1 MIKYI
6 FIAISFLLVSCSSPQ
21 TYNAQK
27 SNLSVG
33 TIKKGIVEDKTT
45 QTEILEMFGS
55 PNLITT
61 GSDGSE
67 VWSYN
72 KSSYDDASSSKNS
85 GLWILLASSSNSSVV
100 STTSTSSLDLIIKFN
115 KNQTVKEY
123 KVISSKY

>member
-21 TYNAQK
+21 TYDTQK

-33 TIKKGIVEDKTT
+33 TIKKGIIEDKTT
-45 QTEILEMFGS
+45 QTEVLEMFGS

-72 KSSYDDASSSKNS
+72 KSSYDGAASSKNS
-85 GLWILLASSSNSSVV
+85 GLWVLLASSS
-100 STTSTSSLDLIIKFN
+100 SSLLFL
-115 KNQTVKEY
+115 QHLLRV
-123 KVISSKY
+123 

>member
-21 TYNAQK
+21 TYDTQK

-33 TIKKGIVEDKTT
+33 TIKKGIIEDKTT
-45 QTEILEMFGS
+45 QTEVLEMFGS

-72 KSSYDDASSSKNS
+72 KSSYDGEVSSKNS
-85 GLWILLASSSNSSVV
+85 GLWVLLASSSSSSVV

>member
-1 MIKYI
+1 MFKYLLI
-6 FIAISFLLVSCSSPQ
+6 LVSFLFMSCSSPQ
-21 TYNAQK
+21 TYDTQK

-33 TIKKGIVEDKTT
+33 TIKKGIVENKTT

-72 KSSYDDASSSKNS
+72 KSSYDGAANSKSS
-85 GLWILLASSSNSSVV
+85 GLWVLLASSSNSSVV
-100 STTSTSSLDLIIKFN
+100 STSSTSSLDLIIKFN

>member
-1 MIKYI
+1 MLKYLLLS
-6 FIAISFLLVSCSSPQ
+6 ISFLFISCSAPQ
-21 TYNAQK
+21 TYDTQK

-33 TIKKGIVEDKTT
+33 TIKKGIIENKTT
-45 QTEILEMFGS
+45 QTEIIEMFGS

-61 GSDGSE
+61 SSEGTE

-72 KSSYDDASSSKNS
+72 KSSYDGSASSKNS
-85 GLWILLASSSNSSVV
+85 GLWLLLASSSSSSVV
-100 STTSTSSLDLIIKFN
+100 STSSTASLDLIIKFN

>member
-1 MIKYI
+1 MYKNLLILT
-6 FIAISFLLVSCSSPQ
+6 SFLFVSCSSPQ
-21 TYNAQK
+21 TYDTQK

-33 TIKKGIVEDKTT
+33 TIKKGIVENKTT
-45 QTEILEMFGS
+45 QTEVIEMFGS

-61 GSDGSE
+61 SSEGTE

-72 KSSYDDASSSKNS
+72 KSSYDSAANSKNS
-85 GLWILLASSSNSSVV
+85 GFWLLLASSSSSSVV
-100 STTSTSSLDLIIKFN
+100 SSAATASLDLIIKFN

>member
-21 TYNAQK
+21 TYDTQK

-33 TIKKGIVEDKTT
+33 TIKKGIIEDKTT
-45 QTEILEMFGS
+45 QTEVLELFGS

-72 KSSYDDASSSKNS
+72 KSSYDGAASSKNS
-85 GLWILLASSSNSSVV
+85 GLWVLLASSSSSSVV

>member
-1 MIKYI
+1 MLKYF
-6 FIAISFLLVSCSSPQ
+6 FIAISCLLVSCSSPQ
-21 TYNAQK
+21 TYDTQK

-33 TIKKGIVEDKTT
+33 TIKKGIIEDKTT

-61 GSDGSE
+61 SSDNLE

-72 KSSYDDASSSKNS
+72 KSSYDGAASSKNS
-85 GLWILLASSSNSSVV
+85 GLWVLLASSSSSSVV